1 MPADRQKVR
10 LENGSGR
17 SRYVYDLPD
26 GSEAVLDF
34 FEVPAGV
41 VTIDHTETPAKY
53 RNQGI
58 GGALVAHA
66 IDDFRAAGKKVIPAC
81 PFAYREFRLH
91 PEWADL
97 LVGGG

>member
-1 MPADRQKVR
+1 MTIDPQSIR

-17 SRYVYDLPD
+17 SRYVYDLSD
-26 GSEAVLDF
+26 GSQAVLDF

-41 VTIDHTETPAKY
+41 VTIDHTETPVRH

-58 GGALVAHA
+58 AGALVARA
-66 IDDFRAAGKKVIPAC
+66 IEDFRTAGKKVIPAC
-81 PFAYREFRLH
+81 PFAYREFRHH

-97 LVGGG
+97 LVGE

>member
-1 MPADRQKVR
+1 MAIDPHSIR
-10 LENGSGR
+10 LENGDGR

-26 GSEAVLDF
+26 GSQAVLDF

-41 VTIDHTETPAKY
+41 VTIDHTETPPKH
-53 RNQGI
+53 RDQGI
-58 GGALVAHA
+58 AGALVARA
-66 IDDFRAAGKKVIPAC
+66 VEDFRAAGKKVIPAC

-97 LVGGG
+97 LIDE

>member
-1 MPADRQKVR
+1 MAIERQSIR
-10 LENGSGR
+10 LENGSSR
-17 SRYVYDLPD
+17 SRYIYDLPD

-34 FEVPAGV
+34 FEVPQGV
-41 VTIDHTETPAKY
+41 VTIDHTETPVKH

-58 GGALVAHA
+58 GGALVARA
-66 IDDFRAAGKKVIPAC
+66 VDDFRAAGKKVIPAC

-97 LVGGG
+97 LVGD